1 MLWEAF
7 DSLAPAS
14 SPFGLPVY
22 VARVSAAPFCETP
35 ILNATADPTTDHT
48 DITDRSARGSHV
60 GFDNL
65 AETIFYL

>member
-22 VARVSAAPFCETP
+22 VAPVPAAPFCETP
-35 ILNATADPTTDHT
+35 ILNAASDTNDLTTEIAEVTEFQQTERDFRT
-48 DITDRSARGSHV
+48 EGM
-60 GFDNL
+60 GFPG
-65 AETIFYL
+65 